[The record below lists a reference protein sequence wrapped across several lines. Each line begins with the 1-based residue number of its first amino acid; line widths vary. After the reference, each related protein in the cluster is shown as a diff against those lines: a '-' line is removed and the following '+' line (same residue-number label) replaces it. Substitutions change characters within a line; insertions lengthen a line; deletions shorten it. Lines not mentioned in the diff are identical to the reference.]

1 MLGLHLDDR
10 LLHLLLAIKN
20 LLCIF
25 LTFLKDFL
33 QLSFFFDL
41 KLCDQA
47 LQINDGLIFLGQLLL
62 IENIRSVLLRFMLQK
77 LLLNLLRRLHLTLV
91 LNGLLRKTF

>member
-1 MLGLHLDDR
+1 MQHTCHHPLLQLQIFDHTVLGLHLDDR

-41 KLCDQA
+41 KLCDKA
-47 LQINDGLIFLGQLLL
+47 L
-62 IENIRSVLLRFMLQK
+62 
-77 LLLNLLRRLHLTLV
+77 
-91 LNGLLRKTF
+91 